1 MSTEIEYDVV
11 AKEGATEKVKVV
23 PAFDVLGVIDTE
35 SLEETAKSE
44 AAPFVGPAIEETV
57 IVQVIALPVR

>member
-23 PAFDVLGVIDTE
+23 PAFDVLGVIDAE